1 MSFVDTILGPDG
13 LIAKKLPG
21 YEDRPQ
27 QLAMGQAVEMALE
40 HDRHLVVEAGTG
52 VGKSFAYLVP
62 AIRKAVEG
70 KPDDRPVVISTGT
83 IALQE
88 QLYSKDIPFLR
99 SVWEQEFT
107 AVLAK
112 GRSNYV
118 SLRRLDNAV
127 RQETRQGNG
136 DLQRELSRLE
146 RWAERGADIAG
157 LREGAAVMADM
168 VGEIRGLAHRL
179 HPAALTRLGSAPPS
193 MNTAPPGMAK

>member
-1 MSFVDTILGPDG
+1 MSFSDSILGPNG
-13 LIAKKLPG
+13 LIAQKLPG

-27 QLAMGQAVEMALE
+27 QLAMAQAVERAL
-40 HDRHLVVEAGTG
+40 DGNRHLVVEAGTG

-62 AIRKAVEG
+62 AIRRAVEG

-88 QLYSKDIPFLR
+88 QLFNKDIPFLR

-118 SLRRLDNAV
+118 SLRRLHGALKQED
-127 RQETRQGNG
+127 RQSSG
-136 DLQRELSRLE
+136 DLGRELARLR
-146 RWAERGADIAG
+146 RWAEETED
-157 LREGAAVMADM
+157 
-168 VGEIRGLAHRL
+168 
-179 HPAALTRLGSAPPS
+179 GSRSSMDFTPS
-193 MNTAPPGMAK
+193 